1 VKASR
6 NLRDKLR
13 KKHIQ
18 SFQKLSLKDRLFWAL
33 SFSHF
38 WQRFLD
44 SEGRRINEKIRK
56 GRKRY
61 FGE

>member
-1 VKASR
+1 VKGSK

-13 KKHIQ
+13 KNHIQ
-18 SFQKLSLKDRLFWAL
+18 SFQNLSLKDRLFWAL
-33 SFSHF
+33 SFPYF

-44 SEGRRINEKIRK
+44 SEGGRINEKIRK
-56 GRKRY
+56 EKKKY

>member
-1 VKASR
+1 VRNSR

-18 SFQKLSLKDRLFWAL
+18 SSQKLSLKDRLFWAL

-44 SEGRRINEKIRK
+44 SEGRKINEKIRK
-56 GRKRY
+56 GKKKY